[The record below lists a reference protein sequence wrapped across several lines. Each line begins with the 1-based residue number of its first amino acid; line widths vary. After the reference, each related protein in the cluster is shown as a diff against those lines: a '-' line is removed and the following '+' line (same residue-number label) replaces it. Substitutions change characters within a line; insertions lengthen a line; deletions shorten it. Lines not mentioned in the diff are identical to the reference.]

1 MVRSPHL
8 SWRVRDPAT
17 AGFFFHKRL
26 DICCGIWYINSVV
39 IVNQSM
45 ADQQHI
51 MENMKSRYE
60 EQIKYFLNNGGTIDK
75 VDYQNET
82 EEGKLLKESVTAV
95 RDLEPHEVTAISWE
109 QAMAETEE
117 EIEDKQYWTDLNR
130 TLDAYIKKHKVPE
143 LMSAKLF

>member
-1 MVRSPHL
+1 
-8 SWRVRDPAT
+8 
-17 AGFFFHKRL
+17 
-26 DICCGIWYINSVV
+26 
-39 IVNQSM
+39 
-45 ADQQHI
+45 
-51 MENMKSRYE
+51 MKSRYE

-75 VDYQNET
+75 VHYHDET

-117 EIEDKQYWTDLNR
+117 ETEDKQYWTDLNR

-143 LMSAKLF
+143 LMSAKLFWLDSCAASML